1 MIKVKRYVN
10 KILNSNSYLIY
21 LNNSSEAYM
30 VDCGDV
36 DGLKNDLTLMNKKI
50 KSVFITHSHY
60 DHIYGLNNLL
70 TSFPDIIVYASNY
83 GIEGLKSDKKNLSKY
98 HEDSFIYNGTNIIA
112 LNNEDKVK
120 LYDSCYLTA
129 HYTPGHDVSS
139 MIFSVNN
146 HALFTGDSFIPNI
159 KTVTRFPL
167 SCKEKEKE
175 SSIFI
180 RNIIKDYRTIFP
192 GHNEE
197 LNNKNYQNNLI

>member
-21 LNNSSEAYM
+21 LDNSSEAYM

-36 DGLKNDLTLMNKKI
+36 GDITNDLTLMNKKI

-60 DHIYGLNNLL
+60 DHIYGLNELL
-70 TSFPDIIVYASNY
+70 AIFPKLCVYASSY
-83 GIEGLKSDKKNLSKY
+83 AIEGLKSDKKNLSKY
-98 HEDSFIYNGTNIIA
+98 HEDSFIYDGTNIIT
-112 LNNEDKVK
+112 LNNGDKIE
-120 LYDSCYLTA
+120 LYNSYYLTA
-129 HYTPGHDVSS
+129 HYTPGHDISS

-159 KTVTRFPL
+159 KTVTHFPL
-167 SCKEKEKE
+167 SCKKAEKE
-175 SSIFI
+175 SSVFI
-180 RNIIKDYRTIFP
+180 NNIIKGFRIIFP

-197 LNNKNYQNNLI
+197 LIVNANH